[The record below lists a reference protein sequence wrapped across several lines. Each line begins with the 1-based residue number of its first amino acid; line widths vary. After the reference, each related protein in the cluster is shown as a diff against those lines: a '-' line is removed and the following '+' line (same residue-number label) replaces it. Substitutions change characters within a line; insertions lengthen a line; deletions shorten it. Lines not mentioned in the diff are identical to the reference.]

1 MSQILRDARKYEET
15 RERQIKDEPRPAFHL
30 STRVGWLNDPNG
42 FSYYNGEY
50 HLFYQYHPYNST
62 GDRCTGDTR

>member
-30 STRVGWLNDPNG
+30 STRVDG
-42 FSYYNGEY
+42 
-50 HLFYQYHPYNST
+50 
-62 GDRCTGDTR
+62 